1 MKKTL
6 KRLFVLGAALTFFG
20 GQTAFAADPIQEQ
33 AQDKKQEQTQVK
45 DCSDSKVKSPE
56 KEKAAKQTQK
66 ASDNAV
72 KSGE

>member
-6 KRLFVLGAALTFFG
+6 KRLFVLGAALTFLG
-20 GQTAFAADPIQEQ
+20 GQAAFATDPVQEQ

-45 DCSDSKVKSPE
+45 ECSDSKVKTPE
-56 KEKAAKQTQK
+56 KEKAAEQIQTG
-66 ASDNAV
+66 SDKAV